1 MGKEH
6 EMNAQSQPNEIDQ
19 QVEHEL
25 ARRLIKAE
33 AEHKPAEVKIAG
45 KAYRLVPVD
54 DDDIQTTDD
63 PAANYDPAKALAA
76 VEAGFGAFKTM
87 DVDAFLAEIL
97 EAREQDTPNHSF

>member
-1 MGKEH
+1 MS
-6 EMNAQSQPNEIDQ
+6 AQPQQSQMNQDIER
-19 QVEHEL
+19 EL
-25 ARRLIKAE
+25 ARRLTSAKADN
-33 AEHKPAEVKIAG
+33 KPAEVEIAG
-45 KAYRLVPVD
+45 NWYRLVPV

-63 PAANYDPAKALAA
+63 PARDYDPVRALAA